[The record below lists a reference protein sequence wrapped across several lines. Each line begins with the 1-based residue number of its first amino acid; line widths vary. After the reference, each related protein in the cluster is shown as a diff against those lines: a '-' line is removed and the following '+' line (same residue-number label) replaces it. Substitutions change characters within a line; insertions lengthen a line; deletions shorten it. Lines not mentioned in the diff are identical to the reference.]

1 MSVDDLSEEQVAEF
15 KDAFEL
21 FDKVDFEISQ
31 NLFFSS
37 LITVELNKLECLS
50 AEIFSALSNICD

>member
-31 NLFFSS
+31 NLFFFF
-37 LITVELNKLECLS
+37 VDDGGPE
-50 AEIFSALSNICD
+50 